1 MLRGSPARPPARSQG
16 RWLFSCACN
25 TLRVWD
31 MARAIP
37 RCVHTVTLDKG
48 DILSLVASKD
58 RVYAANA
65 DGSLRCG
72 GGSRVGGRVLGSTH
86 PPCIISGRP
95 PACRDGRREGGSKRR
110 APFPG
115 RSSAARSKC
124 SARRGSG
131 PALQRSSGPVA
142 SFCTAWGGAGGGQ
155 RARGRRCGSAAGAGG
170 GISPRVPNPP
180 VLHLLAKL
188 DSAAANPASTAF
200 PFPSISSCPTGKN
213 YFGLC
218 SAPYSTPSI
227 NPAPP
232 PPPPPPNPQDVGHWQ
247 EGGADRAGLPA
258 KGARRPRHRH
268 CPAQQQL
275 ALLGWAPGARVGDG
289 DGLMGCLL
297 CSRRLPTRRH
307 PPAFGRGGRSA
318 RALRLAARLGYMTL
332 HGPAIPHSPS
342 APPLAP
348 APVPAV
354 SYDGSLKAWDA
365 NSLDLV
371 MAAPGVRGPGWP
383 APFWAG
389 SSILAAPPFSQWRVV
404 LACRGGDL
412 DGARG
417 PQRDAERC

>member
-1 MLRGSPARPPARSQG
+1 MYWSEKWLAGAQCPAHSAAQRGAEPRCGPGLRHVLEYSTKPAVVTAKSPPEAAMLRGSPARPPARSQG

-155 RARGRRCGSAAGAGG
+155 RARGRRCGEAAG
-170 GISPRVPNPP
+170 GISP
-180 VLHLLAKL
+180 
-188 DSAAANPASTAF
+188 
-200 PFPSISSCPTGKN
+200 
-213 YFGLC
+213 
-218 SAPYSTPSI
+218 
-227 NPAPP
+227 
-232 PPPPPPNPQDVGHWQ
+232 
-247 EGGADRAGLPA
+247 
-258 KGARRPRHRH
+258 
-268 CPAQQQL
+268 
-275 ALLGWAPGARVGDG
+275 
-289 DGLMGCLL
+289 
-297 CSRRLPTRRH
+297 
-307 PPAFGRGGRSA
+307 
-318 RALRLAARLGYMTL
+318 
-332 HGPAIPHSPS
+332 
-342 APPLAP
+342 
-348 APVPAV
+348 
-354 SYDGSLKAWDA
+354 GSL
-365 NSLDLV
+365 
-371 MAAPGVRGPGWP
+371 
-383 APFWAG
+383 
-389 SSILAAPPFSQWRVV
+389 I
-404 LACRGGDL
+404 
-412 DGARG
+412 
-417 PQRDAERC
+417 